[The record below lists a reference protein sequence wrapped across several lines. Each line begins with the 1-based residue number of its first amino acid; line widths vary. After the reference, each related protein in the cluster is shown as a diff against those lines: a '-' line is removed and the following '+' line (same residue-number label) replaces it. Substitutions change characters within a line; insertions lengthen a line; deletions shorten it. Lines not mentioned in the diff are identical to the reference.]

1 MKVDYLVVG
10 SGLAGILFC
19 EVLRK
24 HDKSFVI
31 VDDNSQKSSVIA
43 GGLYNPVILKRFTS
57 VWKSNEQLEI
67 ALPMYKELEN
77 YLNVILD
84 HKIPV
89 FRLFTSVEEQN
100 NWFNASDKPNL
111 STFLKPEINNYHNKS
126 INASYGFGEVLNT
139 GRIDTNTMIF
149 AFKEK
154 LSKENKFLESSFDYS
169 KLIHS
174 EDEISYNEIK
184 ANQIIF
190 AEGFGLK
197 QNPFFNY
204 LPLNGTK
211 GELLIIHAPD
221 LNIDFVLK
229 SAVFLIPLGED
240 KYIVG
245 GTYEFN
251 DKTNAVTKSGREELL
266 TKLNSFIKCKYTVVK
281 QVAAMR
287 PTVKDRRPLV
297 GQHQNYKNLYVLNGL
312 GTRGV
317 MIAPYVADKLF
328 KFIENGKP
336 LDSEIDIK
344 RYE

>member
-24 HDKSFVI
+24 HGKTFVI

-84 HKIPV
+84 YKIPV
-89 FRLFTSVEEQN
+89 LRLFTSVEEQN
-100 NWFNASDKPNL
+100 NWFSASDKPNL

-126 INASYGFGEVLNT
+126 IKSNYGFGEVLNT
-139 GRIDTNTMIF
+139 GRIDTNIMIL

-154 LSKENKFLESSFDYS
+154 LSKENRFLESSFDYK

-174 EDEISYNEIK
+174 KDEISYNEIK
-184 ANQIIF
+184 ANQIVF
-190 AEGFGLK
+190 AEGFGLN

-211 GELLIIHAPD
+211 GELLIIDAPD

-229 SAVFLIPLGED
+229 SAVFLIPLGKD

-245 GTYEFN
+245 ATYEFN

-266 TKLNSFIKCKYTVVK
+266 TKLNSFINCKYTVVS

-297 GQHQNYKNLYVLNGL
+297 GQHQKNKNLYVLNGL

-328 KFIENGKP
+328 QFIENGKP
-336 LDSEIDIK
+336 LDSEIDIN

>member
-24 HDKSFVI
+24 HGKTFVI

-84 HKIPV
+84 YKIPV
-89 FRLFTSVEEQN
+89 LRLFTSVEEQN
-100 NWFNASDKPNL
+100 NWFSASDKPNL
-111 STFLKPEINNYHNKS
+111 SIFLKPEINNYHNKS
-126 INASYGFGEVLNT
+126 IKSNYGFGEVLNT
-139 GRIDTNTMIF
+139 GRIDTNTMIL

-154 LSKENKFLESSFDYS
+154 LSKENRFLESSFDYS

-174 EDEISYNEIK
+174 KDEISYNEIK
-184 ANQIIF
+184 ANQIVF
-190 AEGFGLK
+190 AEGFGLN

-211 GELLIIHAPD
+211 GELLIIDAPD

-229 SAVFLIPLGED
+229 SAVFLIPLGKD

-245 GTYEFN
+245 ATYEFN

-266 TKLNSFIKCKYTVVK
+266 TKLNSFINCKYTVVS

-297 GQHQNYKNLYVLNGL
+297 GQHQKNKNLYVLNGL

-328 KFIENGKP
+328 QFIENGKP
-336 LDSEIDIK
+336 LDSEIDIN